1 MPDIDPLRK
10 ISGFI
15 ADFATPFD
23 NDDRI
28 DWPAFEMSCECQI
41 RSGARAIVV
50 GETMGEASTLSHH
63 ERAELIGQA
72 ARIARGRIAVIA
84 GAGSN
89 STDRAIELSVMAEAE
104 GADAVLSVVPYY
116 NKPMQAGLLA
126 HFQAIAASTA
136 LPVLLHDNPSR
147 TARELSDDTILR
159 LSQSPQFIGL
169 NDATA
174 SVARLF
180 RLRAALPPA
189 FRLLCGDDV
198 NAVAWLASGGDGCI
212 SAVANIF
219 PNLCRRVHQGAAE
232 GDLMAY
238 GHLSARFAAFAAAI
252 SGDAP
257 VAALKC
263 AMSLS
268 GFMKPRV
275 RLPLVELG
283 EDAQRA
289 VARAM
294 ASVTQ
299 PARTPRASSE
309 GMLRSKTL

>member
-1 MPDIDPLRK
+1 MPDIDPLRQ
-10 ISGFI
+10 ITGFI
-15 ADFATPFD
+15 ADLPTPFD

-28 DWPAFEMSCECQI
+28 DWPAFEMACECQI

-63 ERAELIGQA
+63 ERAELVGQA
-72 ARIARGRIAVIA
+72 VGIARGRIAVIA

-89 STDRAIELSVMAEAE
+89 STGRAIELSAMAEAE
-104 GADAVLSVVPYY
+104 GADAILSVVPYY

-126 HFQAIAASTA
+126 HFQSIAASTG
-136 LPVLLHDNPSR
+136 LPILLHDNPAR

-159 LSQSPQFIGL
+159 LAQSPQFIGL
-169 NDATA
+169 NDSTA
-174 SVARLF
+174 SVGRLF
-180 RLRAALPPA
+180 RLRAALPPE

-198 NAVAWLASGGDGCI
+198 SAVAWLASGGDGCI

-219 PNLCRRVHQGAAE
+219 PNLCRRVHEGAK

-238 GHLSARFAAFAAAI
+238 GHLSARLAALAAAI

-268 GFMKPRV
+268 GFMKPGV

-283 EDAQRA
+283 EEARAA
-289 VARAM
+289 VARAL
-294 ASVTQ
+294 ASVTE
-299 PARTPRASSE
+299 PAKALSDQ
-309 GMLRSKTL
+309 LQ